1 MNNYTILRSYNNLID
16 AEIDL
21 VRLKDEELDVH
32 MYDNNMANLMPHYAL
47 AVGGI
52 KIYIHEDDFEKGF
65 EVISFDGNKEND
77 VDEIFNIETDK
88 SNLVC
93 PRCDSANI
101 FEERSKILGILFF
114 ISLGVPFSVG
124 KYIYHCSKCD
134 YRWRKEK

>member
-101 FEERSKILGILFF
+101 FEE
-114 ISLGVPFSVG
+114 
-124 KYIYHCSKCD
+124 
-134 YRWRKEK
+134 